1 MKHVEAHFKIVT
13 PCFAGS
19 GEDDA
24 EIRAPSVKGALRFW
38 WRALAWA
45 RRADKEDATG
55 AIARMRRREHA
66 LFGSS
71 DAGQSRVAMRLDMKT
86 MPRIVEKDEVLSV
99 GPGARY
105 LGYGVMEAF
114 ESKKKGTR
122 PGQLI
127 RPCLEAPFEFSLRI
141 AARDAETLNEVE
153 PALRL
158 FGLVGGVGARS
169 RKGYGS
175 LVLTALEGDGIV
187 GWQPPQDIETYRN
200 HLSSLLSSTK
210 TADREPE
217 ISAFSAGARVD
228 LMFENIGA
236 STKVLDEYGKTMVR
250 YRSWGRKGKILDGE
264 QSKCRFPDDHAW
276 MKGEKTGDD
285 FHPRRT
291 VFGLPHNY
299 GKQTKV
305 EPESHNRR
313 ASPLFF
319 HVHEIGA
326 RYTGVA
332 LLLRSR
338 FLPEGEKIKAR
349 GKVVPARPDWSVLT
363 TFLDENRKRRLW
375 PDG

>member
-1 MKHVEAHFKIVT
+1 MKHVEAHFKVVT
-13 PCFAGS
+13 PCFVGS
-19 GEDDA
+19 GGDDA
-24 EIRAPSVKGALRFW
+24 EVRVPSIKGALRFW

-45 RRADKEDATG
+45 RYAGADGATDTVR
-55 AIARMRRREHA
+55 RMREREHA

-71 DAGQSRVAMRLDMKT
+71 DMGQSRIAMRLDTKA
-86 MPRIVEKDEVLSV
+86 MPRIVEKDKVLPV

-105 LGYGVMEAF
+105 LGYGVMKAF
-114 ESKKKGTR
+114 GSKGTK
-122 PGQLI
+122 PGQLV

-141 AARDAETLNEVE
+141 AARDAEALNEVE

-175 LVLTALEGDGIV
+175 LALTALEGDGV
-187 GWQPPQDIETYRN
+187 ADWRPPRDIGAYRS
-200 HLSSLLSSTK
+200 HLSALLK
-210 TADREPE
+210 GAEAADREPE
-217 ISAFSAGARVD
+217 ISAFSAWTRVD
-228 LMFENIGA
+228 LMFEDVRTPA
-236 STKVLDEYGKTMVR
+236 KVLDEYGKTMVR

-264 QSKCRFPDDHAW
+264 QSTCRFPEDHAW
-276 MKGEKTGDD
+276 MKGEKTADD
-285 FHPRRT
+285 FHPRRA

-299 GKQTKV
+299 GRHIEVK
-305 EPESHNRR
+305 PERPDRR

-319 HVHEIGA
+319 HVHEIGG
-326 RYTGVA
+326 RYAGVA

-349 GKVVPARPDWSVLT
+349 GKAVPARPDWSVLT
-363 TFLDENRKRRLW
+363 TFLNENRKRRLW